1 MTGFTLLKKLLYP
14 STLFAGLL
22 LTLPPSAMAQ
32 KEGTSCITCLGPLT
46 SDLPGGSIIAFFR
59 NGQPVLRH
67 NRRPEMLV
75 IGSQWNGWS
84 AIENWAIVKA
94 LSQFGAL
101 SGLTPT
107 STRAD
112 AHYGF
117 GGIPTY
123 DFSRVTYRS
132 RYVSLVYRDL
142 ATRDGTPLQHASAH
156 EALLMRRFRGVGPFM
171 LVGGY
176 ARGVSPLAP
185 GELDAPS
192 GSGLSF
198 DSVLQDLQLHHARQ
212 QFVDEINVEANVLT
226 ALICH
231 ADRGMPTSVCSKGA
245 VHTILQ
251 HVR

>member
-1 MTGFTLLKKLLYP
+1 MTGFTLLKKLVCP
-14 STLFAGLL
+14 SALVAGLL
-22 LTLPPSAMAQ
+22 LTLPPSTMAQ
-32 KEGTSCITCLGPLT
+32 KDGARCITCLGSLT
-46 SDLPGGSIIAFFR
+46 TDLPGGPYLAFFR
-59 NGQPVLRH
+59 NGQPVLRYH
-67 NRRPEMLV
+67 RRPEMLV
-75 IGSQWNGWS
+75 IGSQSNGWS
-84 AIENWAIVKA
+84 AIENWALVKA
-94 LSQFGAL
+94 LSQFGTQ

-112 AHYGF
+112 SHYGF

-123 DFSRVTYRS
+123 DFSRVAYRS

-142 ATRDGTPLQHASAH
+142 TTRDGTPLQHASAS
-156 EALLMRRFRGVGPFM
+156 ETRLARRFRGVGPFM

-231 ADRGMPTSVCSKGA
+231 ADRGMPATACTTGA
-245 VHTILQ
+245 VRTILQ
-251 HVR
+251 HVS

>member
-1 MTGFTLLKKLLYP
+1 MTGFTLLKKLVCP
-14 STLFAGLL
+14 STLVAGLL
-22 LTLPPSAMAQ
+22 LTLPPSTMAQ
-32 KEGTSCITCLGPLT
+32 KDGASCITCLGSLT
-46 SDLPGGSIIAFFR
+46 TDLPGGPNLAFFR
-59 NGQPVLRH
+59 KGQPVLRH

-75 IGSQWNGWS
+75 IGSQSNGWS
-84 AIENWAIVKA
+84 AIENWALVKA
-94 LSQFGAL
+94 LSQFGTL

-107 STRAD
+107 STPAD
-112 AHYGF
+112 SHYGF

-123 DFSRVTYRS
+123 DFSRVAYQS

-142 ATRDGTPLQHASAH
+142 ATRDGTPLQHASAY
-156 EALLMRRFRGVGPFM
+156 EARLMRRFRGVGPFM
-171 LVGGY
+171 LIGGY

-198 DSVLQDLQLHHARQ
+198 DSVVQDLQLHHARQ

-251 HVR
+251 HIR